1 MREDHTDHHRMFI
14 TMVTLALA
22 IVVGTIASHSWIP
35 AGAQEPKRYLY
46 KIVDVQADNLSMQTT
61 LNEYGAAGWELV
73 MVGMGDMTA
82 PRLIFKK

>member
-1 MREDHTDHHRMFI
+1 MFI